1 MIIPIQFSDNVL
13 TPEEIEHYYRDV
25 EKSIEMRFNKE
36 QNANYVGDFLG
47 YTDEEII
54 SSKKELLQE
63 LSIEASFFLL
73 AYIESLFRKDFILRI
88 NAGRKKYRDNITKE
102 YKSIYDPNK
111 RVYSYSLVDVIFS
124 TWKQYVSPNS
134 KELEDVL
141 RTLPQYYDFRNWIAH
156 GRYWVPKET
165 NYIQKYSYL
174 QIVILYDKIKAL
186 LGDKLKK

>member
-1 MIIPIQFSDNVL
+1 MMIPIQFSDNVL
-13 TPEEIEHYYRDV
+13 TPEEIEHYYRDM

>member
-1 MIIPIQFSDNVL
+1 MIIPIQFSDNIL
-13 TPEEIEHYYRDV
+13 TPEEIEHYYRDM

-36 QNANYVGDFLG
+36 QNANYVGDFWG

>member
-13 TPEEIEHYYRDV
+13 TPEEIEHYYKEV

-47 YTDEEII
+47 YTEEEII

-102 YKSIYDPNK
+102 YKSIYVPYK

-134 KELEDVL
+134 KELEDVF

>member
-13 TPEEIEHYYRDV
+13 TPEEIEHYYRDM

-73 AYIESLFRKDFILRI
+73 VYIESLFRKDFILRI